1 MSQAVI
7 RIAASREGATYE
19 GLAKEILQELE
30 RARGRIVAAE
40 SNRIEFRGGIFR
52 FAPGWNLLCP
62 IGKGWVTV
70 DPQAGK
76 VTYTLS
82 FGQLWVL
89 GIAMAALMAT
99 PAWRGGRSLGPYLP
113 TILFFSLW
121 LVGMN
126 YIIARIRFR
135 SFMIRCIHGA
145 GFSVV

>member
-7 RIAASREGATYE
+7 RISASREGATAE
-19 GLAKEILQELE
+19 GLAKKIVQELE

-52 FAPGWNLLCP
+52 FAPGWNLLCM
-62 IGKGWVTV
+62 ISKGWVSV
-70 DPQAGK
+70 DLQAGK
-76 VTYTLS
+76 VRYTLS

-99 PAWRGGRSLGPYLP
+99 PAWRGGRSLGSYLP

-126 YIIARIRFR
+126 YIVARIRFR
-135 SFMIRCIHGA
+135 SFIMRCIHGA